1 MPSTMNNK
9 MYSPHDNDLQSSS
22 FGSSTSMQY
31 EELACSLI
39 APLYDKHFR
48 RKLSRTSSHAPNA
61 AGFVDKL
68 EEVSTATTDS
78 KDMTCPFRYLPFGTT
93 TVEYDLS
100 ILYMGHRYVGI

>member
-1 MPSTMNNK
+1 M
-9 MYSPHDNDLQSSS
+9 H
-22 FGSSTSMQY
+22 F

-48 RKLSRTSSHAPNA
+48 RNLSRSSSHAPNA

-68 EEVSTATTDS
+68 EEVNIATNDS
-78 KDMTCPFRYLPFGTT
+78 KDVTCPFCYLPFGTT